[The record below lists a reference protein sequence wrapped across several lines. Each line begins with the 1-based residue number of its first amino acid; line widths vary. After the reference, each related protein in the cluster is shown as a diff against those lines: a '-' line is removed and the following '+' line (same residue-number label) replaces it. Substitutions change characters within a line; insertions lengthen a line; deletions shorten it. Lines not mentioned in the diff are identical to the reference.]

1 MGAQIRERGK
11 GKKGLKTIKKIGFGI
26 IAWKT
31 KPAFSKSKCVK
42 IRALSGSGRRW
53 DQEMQFACII
63 MLPTKVVDFVHWFKR
78 GRSATI
84 RQLNLS

>member
-1 MGAQIRERGK
+1 M
-11 GKKGLKTIKKIGFGI
+11 KTIKKIGFGI

-42 IRALSGSGRRW
+42 IRALGRVRKKRW
-53 DQEMQFACII
+53 AQQEEKMQFASITTV
-63 MLPTKVVDFVHWFKR
+63 PTKVVDFVHWFNR

-84 RQLNLS
+84 RQLIFLGSKFAYRGIS